1 MLIWFAETT
10 LIASI
15 LAAVALLGG
24 RWRRIG
30 PVARHALWL
39 VVLVKLVTPPIVC
52 WPRPAIL
59 SSDEAREPERPGPS
73 AGPEAIAA
81 ELTSDEGVED
91 AEAEGAS
98 TSSRP
103 WRRCPRRRPSLLSS
117 GPLGSVPIPL
127 DLAAIRRAVLITWAA
142 ATAAIVLAS
151 AAGSPGSAVI

>member
-52 WPRPAIL
+52 WPRPALL
-59 SSDEAREPERPGPS
+59 SSDEARSPRGRGRRPGR
-73 AGPEAIAA
+73 
-81 ELTSDEGVED
+81 TR
-91 AEAEGAS
+91 
-98 TSSRP
+98 SR
-103 WRRCPRRRPSLLSS
+103 RS
-117 GPLGSVPIPL
+117 
-127 DLAAIRRAVLITWAA
+127 
-142 ATAAIVLAS
+142 
-151 AAGSPGSAVI
+151 